1 MQARAALLPA
11 LVAALLI
18 AGCGPAAGGDTTG
31 DFTGPAREVAA
42 TVEALQE
49 AAAARDAQRI
59 CGQLLAREVLDR
71 MRAAGTS
78 CAPAVEDALLSADVT
93 ELTVREGQVRVQGRR
108 AAARVAVGTGENP
121 TVTTF
126 RLVRAPDGWRIT
138 GFEGV

>member
-1 MQARAALLPA
+1 MRARAVLPSALLAALL
-11 LVAALLI
+11 L
-18 AGCGPAAGGDTTG
+18 AGCGPVAGGDGAG
-31 DFTGPAREVAA
+31 DFTGPAREVVA

-59 CGQLLAREVLDR
+59 CARVLAPEVLER

-93 ELTVREGQVRVQGRR
+93 DLAVREGQVQVRGRS
-108 AAARVAVGTGENP
+108 ATARVAVGAGENS

-126 RLVRAPDGWRIT
+126 RLVRARDGWRIA